1 MKETDLNLNKNLEI
15 KSLRSWDVRVAEM
28 TGNLNAAI
36 LYGQIA
42 HHHKYMGDFSK
53 SDQELSIELNLSH
66 MTFVRTKK
74 LLINMGFI
82 STQSGARNKT
92 VYSIVKKLEYFEKSY
107 RRYDLNHCLINKDI
121 NAGILLSYLIYCR
134 DHFLK
139 KGHEEFFKSN
149 ECLMRE
155 LFLSLK
161 ELKRAKKKLIM
172 NGFVMTHVGPKR
184 TTYYTINMEKVRES
198 VSLIAAVPKPTHQKN
213 EDELYQKGPIVV
225 PKGTYELYQ
234 KGPMSCTKRDPL
246 INNKDINNIYLGKGD
261 AKNGET
267 ICESGLTTYLKE
279 KKISKEKQPLERVDG
294 KHHAEELI
302 KGLEKPLGKMRGISH
317 QKSTNHSVGSFK
329 RLTGDTNQ
337 KPKEEIKM
345 DDNSYIVRM
354 IDIWN
359 QTVKKDTVN
368 IFGLTTSFKEN
379 LEDVFESKFGNS
391 LQMWEKY
398 CKYLSNDDF
407 RMGRKAAKDGS
418 FFNINLTW
426 ALKDESIA
434 NILPMLKEKDKSD
447 KGLQDI
453 TPSREFLT
461 KEVLLSSDEEWVKKI
476 KVVLIDYLY
485 SMRNHFGLQSY
496 QSYLRK
502 SAFEIST
509 VNGKRELILRSP
521 YNAYNGLFVYHDAMA
536 KAFEDFDKVTIFD
549 NSNRSGNSLY
559 MLRKS
564 TNMEEPSSIWERV
577 RNQHGINF
585 VQRVA

>member
-1 MKETDLNLNKNLEI
+1 
-15 KSLRSWDVRVAEM
+15 
-28 TGNLNAAI
+28 
-36 LYGQIA
+36 
-42 HHHKYMGDFSK
+42 
-53 SDQELSIELNLSH
+53 
-66 MTFVRTKK
+66 
-74 LLINMGFI
+74 
-82 STQSGARNKT
+82 
-92 VYSIVKKLEYFEKSY
+92 
-107 RRYDLNHCLINKDI
+107 
-121 NAGILLSYLIYCR
+121 
-134 DHFLK
+134 
-139 KGHEEFFKSN
+139 
-149 ECLMRE
+149 
-155 LFLSLK
+155 
-161 ELKRAKKKLIM
+161 
-172 NGFVMTHVGPKR
+172 
-184 TTYYTINMEKVRES
+184 
-198 VSLIAAVPKPTHQKN
+198 VPKPTHQKN
-213 EDELYQKGPIVV
+213 EDELYQNQPTAV
-225 PKGTYELYQ
+225 PKPTDELYQ
-234 KGPMSCTKRDPL
+234 NQPMSCTKTTPL

-261 AKNGET
+261 AKNGKT

-279 KKISKEKQPLERVDG
+279 KKISKEKQPSERVDR
-294 KHHAEELI
+294 KRHAEELMN
-302 KGLEKPLGKMRGISH
+302 GLEKPLGKMGGISS
-317 QKSTNHSVGSFK
+317 QKSINHSVGSFK
-329 RLTGDTNQ
+329 RPTGDTNQ
-337 KPKEEIKM
+337 KSKEEIKM

-368 IFGLTTSFKEN
+368 VFALTTSFKEN
-379 LEDVFESKFGNS
+379 MEDIFESKFGNS
-391 LQMWEKY
+391 FEMWEKY

-461 KEVLLSSDEEWVKKI
+461 REVLFSSDEEWIKKI

-502 SAFEIST
+502 SAFEVLT
-509 VNGKRELILRSP
+509 TNGKRELILRSP
-521 YNAYNGLFVYHDAMA
+521 YNSYNGLFVYHDVMA

-549 NSNRSGNSLY
+549 NSNRTGNSLY

-577 RNQHGINF
+577 RNQHGINL
-585 VQRVA
+585 VQGIA